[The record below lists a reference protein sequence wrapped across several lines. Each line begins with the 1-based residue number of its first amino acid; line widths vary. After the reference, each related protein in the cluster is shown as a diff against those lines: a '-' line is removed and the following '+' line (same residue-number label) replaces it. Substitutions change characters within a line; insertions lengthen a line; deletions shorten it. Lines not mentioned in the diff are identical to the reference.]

1 MYIKL
6 QDDEYVLVRSFP
18 GSDGPPREVVL
29 ARLGQDPELN
39 LFVTARQGR
48 LEAPEL
54 WEGVHDYHLL
64 QALENFKRRIGGFKP
79 ALVAVKGGKPFPGN
93 EDSEAESQ

>member
-6 QDDEYVLVRSFP
+6 QDDEYVLVRIFP

-39 LFVTARQGR
+39 LFLTARQGR
-48 LEAPEL
+48 EQAPEL
-54 WEGVHDYHLL
+54 WEGIDDYHLL
-64 QALENFKRRIGGFKP
+64 QALETFKRRIGGFKP
-79 ALVAVKGGKPFPGN
+79 ALVAVQGGKTIPGN
-93 EDSEAESQ
+93 AESEEES

>member
-6 QDDEYVLVRSFP
+6 QGNEYVLVRILP

-29 ARLGQDPELN
+29 AYLGQDPELN
-39 LFVTARQGR
+39 LFLTARQGR
-48 LEAPEL
+48 QQAPEL
-54 WEGVHDYHLL
+54 WDGVHDYHLL

-79 ALVAVKGGKPFPGN
+79 ALVAVKGGKVLSGDG
-93 EDSEAESQ
+93 ESEADPQ